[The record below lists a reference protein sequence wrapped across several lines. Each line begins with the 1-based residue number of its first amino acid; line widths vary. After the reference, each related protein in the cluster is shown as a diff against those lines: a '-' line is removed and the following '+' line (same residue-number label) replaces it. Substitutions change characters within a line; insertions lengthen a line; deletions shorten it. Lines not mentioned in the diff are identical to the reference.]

1 MKKREPKTL
10 ADALSRAMNDLG
22 ITQKIREYDVVN
34 LWPSIVGEQIA
45 RVATAESIAN
55 GKLLVRV
62 TRSTWRNELT
72 FLKKELITRI
82 NEAMKQDIVKDII
95 FR

>member
-1 MKKREPKTL
+1 MKKHEPKTL
-10 ADALSRAMNDLG
+10 ADALSRTMKDLG
-22 ITQKIREYDVVN
+22 ITAKMREYDVVN

-72 FLKKELITRI
+72 FLKQELIARI

>member
-1 MKKREPKTL
+1 MKHKGPRTL
-10 ADALSRAMNDLG
+10 ADALGEAMAELG
-22 ITQKIREYDVVN
+22 IGSKMREYDVVN

-45 RVATAESIAN
+45 RVAHAESIAN

-62 TRSTWRNELT
+62 TRSTWRNELV
-72 FLKKELITRI
+72 FLKAELITRI
-82 NEAMKQDIVKDII
+82 NAVMHEEIVKDII